1 MSPPETPPEGWVDP
15 QRLQQVLIAVHDQVA
30 AALWLSAGMILAV
43 AAIALTAWRLRRTAL
58 VCGLGYCITLCFVP
72 NGHAQILG
80 PLGCGAAVAGLAWP
94 RRRSGPGGD
103 GGT

>member
-1 MSPPETPPEGWVDP
+1 MNPSEIPPEGWIDP
-15 QRLQQVLIAVHDQVA
+15 QRLQDILVTVHTQVA

-43 AAIALTAWRLRRTAL
+43 ASIGCMAWHWRRAAL
-58 VCGLGYCITLCFVP
+58 VCGFGYCVTLCFVP

-80 PLGCGAAVAGLAWP
+80 PLGCGAAGAGLAWP
-94 RRRSGPGGD
+94 RLRRHPKQE